1 MSQHFCSR
9 EHIMQLENFPSTM
22 TTSEKIRCLCA
33 LFHSCKQCSLDQTAG
48 SGFTI
53 VSQSPFLFE
62 RINIWLHL
70 LARI

>member
-1 MSQHFCSR
+1 MWQHFCSG
-9 EHIMQLENFPSTM
+9 EHIMQLENFPFTM

-33 LFHSCKQCSLDQTAG
+33 SFHSCEQCSLDQTAG

-62 RINIWLHL
+62 RINIWML
-70 LARI
+70 

>member
-1 MSQHFCSR
+1 MWQHFCSG

-33 LFHSCKQCSLDQTAG
+33 IFHSYKQCSLDRTAG

-53 VSQSPFLFE
+53 VSQSPFLCE
-62 RINIWLHL
+62 RINIWML
-70 LARI
+70 